1 MYRRILKPSIDLLV
15 GWSGLI
21 LSLPL
26 LIPLS
31 VILAIDFK
39 GNPFFVQDRIGK
51 GGKIFK
57 IFKLRTMK
65 DIVQSNGDLLPDKE
79 RLTLLG
85 RWLRKASLDELPQF
99 LNVALGD
106 MSLIG
111 PRPLLVDYLPL
122 YSKEESKRHAVKPGI
137 TGLAQVNGRNTISW
151 KEKFAY
157 DLEYV
162 NRISFKLDV
171 RILVKSVRKPFDVKD
186 VYTEEEYVAPFRG
199 HE

>member
-186 VYTEEEYVAPFRG
+186 V
-199 HE
+199 